1 MARLQAPAKSD
12 SVHAMVVGNT
22 LRAASGWLELGLA
35 EDALLELKTL
45 PHAVQHQEHGLVLRL
60 SAEMKRRD
68 WNNASE
74 TARLLCLK
82 VADEP
87 MYFIQA
93 AYCLHET
100 GDTLAAFNLLL
111 SGPKALFEMAVFH
124 YNLACY
130 LWTLGHGRRARS
142 HLRQA
147 IALDGAYLETARK
160 DRDLQGI
167 GQLDV

>member
-1 MARLQAPAKSD
+1 MLVDQ
-12 SVHAMVVGNT
+12 T

-45 PHAVQHQEHGLVLRL
+45 PQAIQDHEHGLALRL
-60 SAEMKRRD
+60 FAEMKRSD

-100 GDTLAAFNLLL
+100 GDTLAAFNWLLR
-111 SGPKALFEMAVFH
+111 GPKSLFEMALFH

-130 LWTLGHGRRARS
+130 LWTLGHGCRARS

-147 IALDGAYLETARK
+147 ISLDATLRETALD

-167 GQLDV
+167 GQLDGSCIATAAEEHH